1 MRNGRIHTEFKLE
14 ARNPTAKRPHVGHE
28 DCGPGIQSSP
38 SNARRPPPF
47 HSLPLEGEG
56 EGEGESAAGADMTQ
70 EAALLRLDAD
80 RKLINR
86 WLDAA
91 LRPDKDVPKRL
102 NDAMRYAALG
112 PGKRL
117 RPILCLEAY
126 RARSREQRAGS
137 RELREGSG
145 EQTLFMSGRAILD
158 ERIPV
163 KGTEAVLM
171 AGEEVVGY
179 RGTADVR
186 GTWDTIR
193 IEDNRN
199 CVGRSAFM
207 SRVPGVMSRRQEQVK
222 ARVVGWPWDVVEMNA
237 GEIEKEVGRSQKSEA
252 RRQNAGPNLGH
263 GFLATWDTKQV
274 HVPRRGSCPRPT
286 LVGPAAALSVV
297 KGARVWPGAVIS
309 TETGPVMIERGAEVR
324 PGSFIEGPCWVGPGT
339 VIDGA
344 KVRPGCSF
352 GPFCRIGGEVEQ
364 SVFQGFSNKHH
375 DGFIGHSFVGEWA
388 NLGALTTNSDLK
400 NGYYPVKV
408 TIRGKR
414 VNTGLLKVGCFIGD
428 HAKTAIGTLLN
439 TGAVVGASA
448 NWFESGLSP
457 KEIPAFAW
465 GEKAR
470 WPVEDAVECARKVM
484 ARRGVEMSGEYERRL
499 RTLYAVRHTPAA
511 GHERAQPKPRSR
523 TRG

>member
-1 MRNGRIHTEFKLE
+1 
-14 ARNPTAKRPHVGHE
+14 
-28 DCGPGIQSSP
+28 
-38 SNARRPPPF
+38 
-47 HSLPLEGEG
+47 
-56 EGEGESAAGADMTQ
+56 
-70 EAALLRLDAD
+70 
-80 RKLINR
+80 
-86 WLDAA
+86 
-91 LRPDKDVPKRL
+91 
-102 NDAMRYAALG
+102 
-112 PGKRL
+112 
-117 RPILCLEAY
+117 
-126 RARSREQRAGS
+126 
-137 RELREGSG
+137 
-145 EQTLFMSGRAILD
+145 
-158 ERIPV
+158 
-163 KGTEAVLM
+163 
-171 AGEEVVGY
+171 
-179 RGTADVR
+179 
-186 GTWDTIR
+186 
-193 IEDNRN
+193 
-199 CVGRSAFM
+199 
-207 SRVPGVMSRRQEQVK
+207 
-222 ARVVGWPWDVVEMNA
+222 
-237 GEIEKEVGRSQKSEA
+237 
-252 RRQNAGPNLGH
+252 
-263 GFLATWDTKQV
+263 
-274 HVPRRGSCPRPT
+274 